1 MSNRLIPYLLGIFA
15 LICLHA
21 NIAKTQCGDMI
32 IVAADGSGDFTSVQ
46 AAVEAAP
53 NNLTTPHR
61 IFIKNGVYDEKI
73 FITKNFITLIGENR
87 DSTILTTAVLRRT
100 WRENNPSDWGVA
112 TINIQNGVTDLTIA
126 NMTVRNNFAD
136 VYPDFPDN
144 NDHTMAIRGG
154 GHRVIIVNCNIIATG
169 GDTLSLWNTDGGMF
183 YHANCYFEGYVDYV
197 APRGY
202 CFIRDSEFFGYNKNA
217 SIWLDGSGGED
228 HKFVIRNS
236 YFDGIQNFALGR
248 YHRDAQFYLLD
259 CDFSDRIKN
268 QDIQFVGS
276 EPLQFGK
283 RTYYY
288 NTHREGF
295 DFNWHR
301 NNLREAPGNP
311 DPDSIDARWTFN
323 QEWDPESQLE
333 GLLPFAFLPSPAD
346 EGCSPLSPT
355 LSWTAGQ
362 CALAHRVYFGESPN
376 PPMVGTVTDPQFTPA
391 ELQENTTY
399 YWRVDEL
406 TLTDTIEGAI
416 WQFTTNKV
424 SDLTPNPAFAPE
436 PATESN
442 FFTGPLVRLEWSWD
456 QCSVDSFLVYF
467 GESPEELELES
478 VQINDFYFPFGTK
491 DEETYYWRVDTK
503 NTHGITE
510 GPLWSFVRNP
520 SATSLGRVQTPAFDF
535 SVSGANPFLDS
546 TTLVFNIPKSGWV
559 DISLHDARGRHLGT
573 LVSEHRPAGTHNL
586 TVNKEQLLN
595 NNALERGTLV
605 IARMRYEETERLLK
619 LIIH

>member
-1 MSNRLIPYLLGIFA
+1 MVV
-15 LICLHA
+15 
-21 NIAKTQCGDMI
+21 
-32 IVAADGSGDFTSVQ
+32 VAADGSGNYTSVQ

-53 NNLTTPHR
+53 DDLTAPYR
-61 IFIKNGVYDEKI
+61 IFIKNGVYDEKV
-73 FITKNFITLIGENR
+73 FITKNFITLIGEDR

-202 CFIRDSEFFGYNKNA
+202 CFIRDSEFFGYNNNA

-259 CDFSDRIKN
+259 CDFSERIKN

-276 EPLQFGK
+276 DPLLYGK
-283 RTYYY
+283 RTYYH

-301 NNLREAPGNP
+301 NNLQEAPGNP
-311 DPDSIDARWTFN
+311 APDSIDARWTFN
-323 QEWDPESQLE
+323 QDWDPESQLD
-333 GLLPFAFLPSPAD
+333 GLLPFAFLPGPANG
-346 EGCSPLSPT
+346 GCSPLAPT
-355 LSWTAGQ
+355 LTWTAGQ
-362 CALAHRVYFGESPN
+362 CAIAHRVFFGESPN
-376 PPMVGTVTDPQFTPA
+376 PPLASTVTETQFTPD
-391 ELQENTTY
+391 ELTENTTY

-406 TLTDTIEGAI
+406 TLTDTIKGEL
-416 WQFTTNKV
+416 WSFTTDKV
-424 SDLTPNPAFAPE
+424 TDLAPNAAFAPN

-456 QCSVDSFLVYF
+456 RCSVDSFLVYF
-467 GESPEELELES
+467 GESPETLELES
-478 VQINDFYFPFGTK
+478 VQVNDFYFPFGTR

-503 NTHGITE
+503 NAQGITE
-510 GPLWSFVRNP
+510 GPLWSFTRNP
-520 SATSLGRVQTPAFDF
+520 SATSTETVSTPDFGF

-546 TTLVFNIPKSGWV
+546 TTLSFDIPESGWV

-573 LVSEHRPAGTHNL
+573 LISAHRQAGEHTLSVS
-586 TVNKEQLLN
+586 KDQLLKN
-595 NNALERGTLV
+595 EGLDGGSLI
-605 IARMRYEETERLLK
+605 IARMRYQETEQLLK